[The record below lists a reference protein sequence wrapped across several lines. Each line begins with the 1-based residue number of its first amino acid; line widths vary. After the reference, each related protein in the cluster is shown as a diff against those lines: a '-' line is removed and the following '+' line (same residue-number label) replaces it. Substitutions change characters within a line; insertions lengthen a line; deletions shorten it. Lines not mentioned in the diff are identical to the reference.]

1 MIPTQDF
8 KAASAFEA
16 ASLHVTDWP
25 LCQVRIQNDARFS
38 WLILLPRIE
47 GAVEL
52 SDLSQDQRA
61 QLMEEA
67 VEAGRLVS
75 LMAQA
80 EGLPIDK
87 VNTAA
92 IGNVTSQLH
101 IHVVGRRKDDPLWP
115 DPVWGRSG
123 AVSCVSEVLHN
134 RVAAI
139 KSHQFTTQRT

>member
-1 MIPTQDF
+1 MIPAQDF

-38 WLILLPRIE
+38 WLILLPRID

-52 SDLSQDQRA
+52 SDLSAADRA
-61 QLMEEA
+61 QLMEEM
-67 VEAGRLVS
+67 VEAGRLVAQ
-75 LMAQA
+75 MAEA
-80 EGLPIDK
+80 EGSPIDK

-101 IHVVGRRKDDPLWP
+101 VHVVGRRKDDPLWP
-115 DPVWGRSG
+115 DPVWGRPG
-123 AVSCVSEVLHN
+123 AVSCVPQVLDQ
-134 RVAAI
+134 RLSAI
-139 KSHQFTTQRT
+139 KSHQITT